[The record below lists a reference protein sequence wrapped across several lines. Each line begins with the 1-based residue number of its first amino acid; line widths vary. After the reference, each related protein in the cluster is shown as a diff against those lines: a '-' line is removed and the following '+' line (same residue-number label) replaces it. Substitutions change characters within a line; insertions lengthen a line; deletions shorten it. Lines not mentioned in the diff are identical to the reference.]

1 MKFPRRQ
8 FVRLAAGAAAL
19 PVISR
24 VASAQAYP
32 SRPITMIVPI
42 AAGSS
47 LDVVGR
53 VIAERMTKSL
63 GKSIII
69 ENVSGAD
76 GSIGLTRAARARP
89 DGYVLSLATMSTFVM
104 NGAFY
109 SLPYDVF
116 NDFAPIS
123 PLAVLPLVL
132 VASKTMAASDLNELI
147 AWLKANP
154 TNPYRICWRSWRVAI
169 RKGFFLPV
177 DSLAKPTR

>member
-1 MKFPRRQ
+1 
-8 FVRLAAGAAAL
+8 
-19 PVISR
+19 
-24 VASAQAYP
+24 
-32 SRPITMIVPI
+32 MIVPI

-104 NGAFY
+104 NGAF
-109 SLPYDVF
+109 
-116 NDFAPIS
+116 
-123 PLAVLPLVL
+123 
-132 VASKTMAASDLNELI
+132 
-147 AWLKANP
+147 
-154 TNPYRICWRSWRVAI
+154 
-169 RKGFFLPV
+169 
-177 DSLAKPTR
+177 